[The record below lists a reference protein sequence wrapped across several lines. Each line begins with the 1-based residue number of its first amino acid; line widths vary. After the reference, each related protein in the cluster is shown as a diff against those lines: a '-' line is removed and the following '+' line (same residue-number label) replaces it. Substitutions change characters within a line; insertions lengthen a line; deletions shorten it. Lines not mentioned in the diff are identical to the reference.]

1 MHKTSI
7 IILTY
12 NNLKYTKE
20 CLESIQ
26 KYTED
31 GSYELIIVDNH
42 STDQTVDWLKK
53 QKDLKVIYNKENVGF
68 PKGCNQGIAIADPY
82 NDILLLNNDTIV
94 TTNWLKNLQTCL
106 YSDPTIGAVG
116 PTCNQNE
123 NLQGAKFTYETFPEM
138 QEKALRNNIS
148 DPNRWEEKVF
158 LIGFCLLIKREV
170 INKIKTLDEAY
181 TPGYIEDN
189 DLCLR
194 ILNENYRLML
204 CHDVFIHH
212 YLGT

>member
-53 QKDLKVIYNKENVGF
+53 QKDLN
-68 PKGCNQGIAIADPY
+68 
-82 NDILLLNNDTIV
+82 
-94 TTNWLKNLQTCL
+94 
-106 YSDPTIGAVG
+106 
-116 PTCNQNE
+116 
-123 NLQGAKFTYETFPEM
+123 
-138 QEKALRNNIS
+138 
-148 DPNRWEEKVF
+148 
-158 LIGFCLLIKREV
+158 
-170 INKIKTLDEAY
+170 
-181 TPGYIEDN
+181 
-189 DLCLR
+189 
-194 ILNENYRLML
+194 
-204 CHDVFIHH
+204 
-212 YLGT
+212 